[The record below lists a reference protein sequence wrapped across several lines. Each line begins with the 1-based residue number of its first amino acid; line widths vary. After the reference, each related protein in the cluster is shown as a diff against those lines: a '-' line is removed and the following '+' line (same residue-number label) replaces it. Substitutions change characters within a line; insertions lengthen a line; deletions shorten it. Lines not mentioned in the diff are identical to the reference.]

1 MTMTKSFDNGDD
13 IIMTMSDR
21 RVKTNIQLIG
31 KSPLGIPIY
40 KYKYTDLAS
49 GDLGGEDE
57 IVDLDTTRTFVGVM
71 AQDLLD
77 LSIPDAVWK
86 NPKDGYYRVNYS
98 KVDVDFYRLND

>member
-40 KYKYTDLAS
+40 KYKYADQV
-49 GDLGGEDE
+49 GDLVEHV
-57 IVDLDTTRTFVGVM
+57 VDLDTTSTFVGVM